1 MDACV
6 QDETGEVSEF
16 SRSMWIEKDQ
26 TAGVR
31 MQLEPPLL
39 EVPAGQ
45 SVHRSS
51 ITDVSVSLHGR
62 SWTRQCL
69 RGDQRSHVLLH
80 PDDAVS
86 ELVLV
91 PAGHVAQLTPLPV
104 VNVFTGQAIGK

>member
-1 MDACV
+1 
-6 QDETGEVSEF
+6 
-16 SRSMWIEKDQ
+16 
-26 TAGVR
+26 

-51 ITDVSVSLHGR
+51 ITDGSVSLVVDKAV
-62 SWTRQCL
+62 SQ
-69 RGDQRSHVLLH
+69 GDQRSHALLH

-104 VNVFTGQAIGK
+104 VNVLTGQAVGK